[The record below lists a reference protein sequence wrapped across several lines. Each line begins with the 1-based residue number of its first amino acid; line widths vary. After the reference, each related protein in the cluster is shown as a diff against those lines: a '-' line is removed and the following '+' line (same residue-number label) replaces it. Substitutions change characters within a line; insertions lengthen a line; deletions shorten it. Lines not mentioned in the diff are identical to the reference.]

1 MAGDKPVVYILHGED
16 EFNIARFLAE
26 LSAKLGDST
35 TASMNT
41 SRLDGTALSIEELRA
56 AAYALPF
63 LASRRLVVVTNLLA
77 RLNNQEMQKKFE
89 ALASQIPATAAM
101 VLVESRT
108 LKEDPEKDKVAYWLL
123 NWARHAGSRA
133 FVRAFPLQ
141 KEGELAQWIQGQAK
155 QSGGQI
161 TPAASWLLARMV
173 APDTRLAYQE
183 LQKLLAYVNY
193 QRAIEV
199 EDIETMSIPIFHEVI
214 FALVDAL
221 ALQDGKKASGLMRQ
235 FLEEEDP
242 QYVLA
247 MIARHFRLL
256 LQAREV
262 LDQGGN
268 ERDVHARLK
277 LKHPRQAA
285 SITSQARRFSMETSE
300 NVYRSLLDIDDAVKS
315 GRVEVEVALEGMAAS
330 FTTQ

>member
-1 MAGDKPVVYILHGED
+1 MAGERPVIYILHGED

-26 LSAKLGDST
+26 LSTKVGDPT

-41 SRLDGTALSIEELRA
+41 AHLDGNALSLEELRS

-63 LASRRLVVVTNLLA
+63 LATRRLVIVPNLLA
-77 RLNNQEMQKKFE
+77 RLNTHDMQVKFE
-89 ALASQIPATAAM
+89 ALAAQIPPTAAV
-101 VLVESRT
+101 VLVEYRT
-108 LKEDPEKDKVAYWLL
+108 LKEDSEKDKAAHWLL
-123 NWARHAGSRA
+123 SWARHAGSRA

-141 KEGELAQWIQGQAK
+141 KEAGLAEWIQGQAK

-161 TPAASWLLARMV
+161 TSAASWLLARMV
-173 APDTRLAYQE
+173 VPDTRLAYQE

-193 QRAIEV
+193 QRPIEI
-199 EDIETMSIPIFHEVI
+199 EDVETMSVPVFHEII
-214 FALVDAL
+214 FALTDAL
-221 ALQDGKKASGLMRQ
+221 ALQDGKKASSLMRR

-242 QYVLA
+242 QYVLV
-247 MIARHFRLL
+247 MIARQFRLL

-268 ERDVHARLK
+268 ERDVYTRLK

-285 SITSQARRFSMETSE
+285 GIASQARRFQMDTLES
-300 NVYRSLLDIDDAVKS
+300 VYRSLLDIDDAFKS